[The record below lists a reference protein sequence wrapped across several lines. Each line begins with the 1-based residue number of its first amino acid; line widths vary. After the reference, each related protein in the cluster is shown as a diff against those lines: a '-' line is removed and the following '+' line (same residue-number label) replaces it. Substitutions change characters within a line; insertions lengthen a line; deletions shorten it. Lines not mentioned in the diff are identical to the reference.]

1 MKVFH
6 FLPAKFALEAI
17 ARQRLKVA
25 RFKDLNDPF
34 ELFAAELSNGS
45 RRRALRDI
53 KRRMDAEIGL
63 LCFSKDWRNPL
74 LWSHY
79 ADKHN
84 GLALEFEVSEKNL
97 REVIYHPERLS
108 DIQDELTRTK
118 IKEEDVYRLLTTK
131 YNGWDYEEEVRT
143 FVPLSDCISEK
154 KMHFFP
160 FDEEHELKGVVH
172 GALCQV
178 PVREIARIL
187 PSGRQ
192 LTVTKA
198 RLAFKTFSI
207 VRNLVTKVT
216 IVKGGA

>member
-1 MKVFH
+1 M
-6 FLPAKFALEAI
+6 PEQFALEAI
-17 ARQRLKVA
+17 ANQRLKVA

-45 RRRALRDI
+45 MRRALREI

-79 ADKHN
+79 ADKHK

-97 REVIYHPERLS
+97 REVSYHPERLS
-108 DIQDELTRTK
+108 DIQNELTHKK
-118 IKEEDVYRLLTTK
+118 IKEEDIYRLLTTK
-131 YNGWDYEEEVRT
+131 FNGWAYEEEVRT
-143 FVPLSDCISEK
+143 FVPLSNCILDK
-154 KMHFFP
+154 KMHFFQL
-160 FDEEHELKGVVH
+160 DDEHELKGVVH

-187 PSGRQ
+187 PRGKQ
-192 LTVTKA
+192 LTVKKA

-216 IVKGGA
+216 TVKGEA